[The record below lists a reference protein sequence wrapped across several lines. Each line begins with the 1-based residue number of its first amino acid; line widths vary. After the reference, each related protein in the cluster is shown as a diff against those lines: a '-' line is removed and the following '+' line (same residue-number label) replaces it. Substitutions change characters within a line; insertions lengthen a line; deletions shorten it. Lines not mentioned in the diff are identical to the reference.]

1 MPVSRK
7 RKKKAR
13 TPENFDALNAAL
25 HAARTRDPRFRRLA
39 ANVPSKHVPL
49 MVERMFDERIY
60 GTAQWFAGALTLAW
74 RKVEVPTLRV
84 RPDKWISMFRTLGF
98 VTYGDVNGVVD
109 ESKRPTEPLTLY
121 RGAPPEYRAGLS
133 WTDTPERARWYVQEW
148 ETGKRNTGGTV
159 WKCIIPPER
168 FLGYF
173 DRDPVEEIEWVAD
186 VRGLPI
192 VEHIPADREIV
203 RPRVAAPSGRV
214 VIDPRSGREWFVK
227 TPPTIAHARNEY
239 AANQLYAL
247 AGVPV
252 PDAQLSPD
260 GTRYMSAMLDAQ
272 PWTESTPE
280 VRRHFVVDAWLAN
293 WDAPEPGNILI
304 GGDGTAYRVDTGG
317 ALDFRARGERR
328 NLTPEVWEL
337 ETMRDP
343 GISPAGAKLYAGLT
357 AEEEADA
364 LGRIMALDE
373 SEIRAA
379 ITAAGVPARVGDVLL
394 TRREFLASRYG
405 VPAG

>member
-1 MPVSRK
+1 M
-7 RKKKAR
+7 
-13 TPENFDALNAAL
+13 
-25 HAARTRDPRFRRLA
+25 
-39 ANVPSKHVPL
+39 
-49 MVERMFDERIY
+49 
-60 GTAQWFAGALTLAW
+60 
-74 RKVEVPTLRV
+74 
-84 RPDKWISMFRTLGF
+84 
-98 VTYGDVNGVVD
+98 VD

-148 ETGKRNTGGTV
+148 QTGKRNTGGTV
-159 WKCIIPPER
+159 WKCTIPPER

-192 VEHIPADREIV
+192 VEHVATAREIV
-203 RPRVAAPSGRV
+203 QHVPSSATVALNATVPVSGRV

-252 PDAQLSPD
+252 PEAQLSPD
-260 GTRYMSAMLDAQ
+260 GTRYMSAVIDAQ
-272 PWTESTPE
+272 PWTVSTVE

-304 GGDGTAYRVDTGG
+304 GADGTAYRVDVGG
-317 ALDFRARGERR
+317 ALGFRARGERR
-328 NLTPEVWEL
+328 NLTSEVWEL

-364 LGRIMALDE
+364 VRRIMALEE
-373 SEIRAA
+373 SDIRAT
-379 ITAAGVPARVGDVLL
+379 ITAAGAPARLGDVLL
-394 TRREFLASRYG
+394 ARREFLAARYG
-405 VPAG
+405 VAAG